1 MAMTREDAA
10 MRLFIESIMIFFST
24 LLAAALVA
32 LGEPGAAD
40 LDIVKAAVAASPL
53 SSGQHE
59 SQMNGRRAWSE
70 RAAAPTTR

>member
-1 MAMTREDAA
+1 

-40 LDIVKAAVAASPL
+40 LDIVKAAVAASTFQG
-53 SSGQHE
+53 GQKE
-59 SQMNGRRAWSE
+59 SQMQARHAWSAG
-70 RAAAPTTR
+70 AAAPTTR